1 MGKKKTPQEL
11 AAEINKLVPGAVMM
25 GSDPSLEMSVL
36 PTGVLPIDY
45 LLRGG
50 LPRGRMVEIYGDFST
65 LKTYIALRGIA
76 HTQQHNG
83 SAALV
88 DTEHA
93 FDADWAR
100 SCGVQVEDLI
110 LLHPPNGETAVDA
123 AELLLR
129 DTSTDLLVFDSVAA
143 ILPKSEQETK
153 ISEKTPQPARLA
165 ALMSLALR
173 KLTAAN
179 QGRTALLW
187 INQTRMNIGVSFGN
201 PETVPGGKALPFYA
215 SWRLSLRKAG
225 RVTVD
230 SSVFDGSKMK
240 SVKETRRQTIR
251 AYTEKS
257 KLDRP
262 YSEAYFD
269 FDLTSGD
276 IDEVAFMVNLG
287 VGQGVVTKN
296 GAMWNLKGYPAVRG
310 IENFRNT
317 IDASELAA
325 MLDLN
330 GAVWIPPTMGT
341 QSSPVLVGEQLVLSK
356 PAETAKPKSLK
367 RSALGSTPTVARG
380 E

>member
-1 MGKKKTPQEL
+1 VKKTPKEL
-11 AAEINKLVPGAVMM
+11 AAEINKLVPGAVRM
-25 GSDPSLEMSVL
+25 GSDPAFEMTVL

-65 LKTYIALRGIA
+65 LKTYIALRAIA
-76 HTQQHNG
+76 YTQQQNG
-83 SAALV
+83 TAALI

-93 FDADWAR
+93 FDADWAKA
-100 SCGVQVEDLI
+100 CGVSIADLI
-110 LLHPPNGETAVDA
+110 VQHPPNGETAIDS

-129 DTSTDLLVFDSVAA
+129 SGLDLLVFDSVAA
-143 ILPKSEQETK
+143 TLPKSEQETK

-179 QGRTALLW
+179 QGETAILW
-187 INQTRMNIGVSFGN
+187 INQTRMQVGVSFGN

-225 RVTVD
+225 RVTAD
-230 SSVFDGSKMK
+230 SSVYDGSKMK
-240 SVKETRRQTIR
+240 SVKEVRRQTIR
-251 AYTEKS
+251 AFTEKS

-262 YSEAYFD
+262 YKEAYFD
-269 FDLTSGD
+269 FDLTTNG

-287 VGQGVVTKN
+287 VEQGIVIKN
-296 GAMWNLKGYPAVRG
+296 GAMWSLKGCPAVRG
-310 IENFRNT
+310 IENFRT
-317 IDASELAA
+317 TVDTLKLSG
-325 MLDLN
+325 MLNLN
-330 GAVWIPPTMGT
+330 GAEWVSPTTDT
-341 QSSPVLVGEQLVLSK
+341 QTSPVSAGEQPAPNK
-356 PAETAKPKSLK
+356 PAATVKRRRLK
-367 RSALGSTPTVARG
+367 RSVPGSTPTQVPG

>member
-11 AAEINKLVPGAVMM
+11 AAEINKLVPGAVRM
-25 GSDPSLEMSVL
+25 GSDPAFKMTVL

-50 LPRGRMVEIYGDFST
+50 LPRGRMVEVYGDFST
-65 LKTYIALRGIA
+65 LKTYIALRAIA
-76 HTQQHNG
+76 YTQQHSG
-83 SAALV
+83 TAALV

-93 FDADWAR
+93 FDAEWAT
-100 SCGVQVEDLI
+100 SLGVQVENLI
-110 LLHPPNGETAVDA
+110 VQHPPNGETAIDS

-129 DTSTDLLVFDSVAA
+129 SGLDLLVFDSVAA
-143 ILPKSEQETK
+143 TLPKSEQETK

-179 QGRTALLW
+179 QGGTAILW
-187 INQTRMNIGVSFGN
+187 INQTRMQVGVSFGN

-230 SSVFDGSKMK
+230 SSVYDGSKMK
-240 SVKETRRQTIR
+240 SVKEVRRQTIR
-251 AYTEKS
+251 AFTEKS

-262 YSEAYFD
+262 YKEAYFD
-269 FDLTSGD
+269 FDLTTNG

-287 VGQGVVTKN
+287 VEQGVITKN
-296 GAMWNLKGYPAVRG
+296 GAMWSLKGYPAVRG
-310 IENFRNT
+310 IENFRMT
-317 IDASELAA
+317 LDAKVLSTF
-325 MLDLN
+325 LDLN
-330 GAVWIPPTMGT
+330 GAMWTPKVST
-341 QSSPVLVGEQLVLSK
+341 QTSPVSAGLQPAPNK
-356 PAETAKPKSLK
+356 PAATVKRRSLK
-367 RSALGSTPTVARG
+367 RSVPGSTPTAGPG

>member
-1 MGKKKTPQEL
+1 MKKTPKEL
-11 AAEINKLVPGAVMM
+11 AAEINKLVPGAVRM
-25 GSDPSLEMSVL
+25 GSDPAFEMTVL

-65 LKTYIALRGIA
+65 LKTYVALRAIA
-76 HTQQHNG
+76 YTQQHSG
-83 SAALV
+83 TAALV

-93 FDADWAR
+93 FDAEWATA
-100 SCGVQVEDLI
+100 CGVQVENLI
-110 LLHPPNGETAVDA
+110 VQHPPNGETAIDS

-129 DTSTDLLVFDSVAA
+129 SGLDLLVFDSVAA
-143 ILPKSEQETK
+143 TLPKSEQETK

-179 QGRTALLW
+179 QGGTAILW
-187 INQTRMNIGVSFGN
+187 INQTRMQVGVSFGN

-225 RVTVD
+225 RVTAD
-230 SSVFDGSKMK
+230 SSVYDGSKMK
-240 SVKETRRQTIR
+240 AVKEVRRQTIR
-251 AYTEKS
+251 AFTEKS

-262 YSEAYFD
+262 YKEAYFD
-269 FDLTSGD
+269 FDLTTNG

-287 VGQGVVTKN
+287 VEQGVITKN
-296 GAMWNLKGYPAVRG
+296 GAMWSLKGYPAVRG
-310 IENFRNT
+310 IENFRT
-317 IDASELAA
+317 TVDTLKLSG
-325 MLDLN
+325 MLNLN
-330 GAVWIPPTMGT
+330 GAEWVSPTMDT
-341 QSSPVLVGEQLVLSK
+341 QSSPASAGEQLAPSS
-356 PAETAKPKSLK
+356 PAATVKRRRLK
-367 RSALGSTPTVARG
+367 RSAPGSTPTQAQG